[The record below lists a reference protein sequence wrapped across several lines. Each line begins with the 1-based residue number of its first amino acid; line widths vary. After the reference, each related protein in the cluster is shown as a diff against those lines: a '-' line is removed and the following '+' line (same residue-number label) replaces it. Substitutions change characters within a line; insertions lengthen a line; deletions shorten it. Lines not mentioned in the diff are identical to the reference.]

1 MPSEKVLELK
11 KQQVEALK
19 AKLDSAVAG
28 IVVNYEGITVA
39 DDTKL
44 RKELREAGV
53 EYSVIKNT
61 IIRLAVAGTELE
73 PMSEVLEGATAIAT
87 CAEDHVAAARIL
99 GKFAEDHENFTIK
112 SGFLD
117 GKIID
122 LDTVSALSKLPTKEV
137 LLATV
142 CNAFNDPIASLARA
156 LQAVVDK
163 NGEAA
168 E

>member
-142 CNAFNDPIASLARA
+142 CNAFNAPIASLARA

>member
-99 GKFAEDHENFTIK
+99 GKFAEDHDNFTIK

-142 CNAFNDPIASLARA
+142 CNAFNAPIASLARA

>member
-28 IVVNYEGITVA
+28 IVVDYEGITVA

-61 IIRLAVAGTELE
+61 IIRLAVNGTELE

-87 CAEDHVAAARIL
+87 CADDHVAAARIL
-99 GKFAEDHENFTIK
+99 GKFAEDHENFKIK

-122 LDTVSALSKLPTKEV
+122 LDTVTALSKLPTKEV

-142 CNAFNDPIASLARA
+142 CNAFNAPIASLARA

>member
-44 RKELREAGV
+44 RKELRGAGV

-142 CNAFNDPIASLARA
+142 CNAFNAPIASLARA